1 MVVNPNAPAPTGQG
15 RYQWTQAG
23 PMRLPD
29 DMSDQD
35 AAEMVRRYDAY
46 VEDLKRTADESSG
59 FARMVALRQLDDAVK
74 GREVQ
79 REIADIQARSSRYGV
94 DVTSRDRLRALKE
107 EARQFDLK
115 HGLEIEKVA
124 LQRAETATNFLATPD
139 RYAQAGNFL
148 ALSGRVAANQ
158 PGGGTYGSAVA
169 PRPNTMQDYAVLES
183 GQNPYA
189 NRGSAVD
196 AATGGGAGATPAAG
210 GAGADARQKALKA
223 IISGYTPSQGV
234 GVDQNDWAVLGASHA
249 IMNMNLNPQQQATI
263 GSNKEYQ
270 AILGSNMKNL
280 GANPDSWWQ
289 KQQQSLPGQGSARL
303 A

>member
-1 MVVNPNAPAPTGQG
+1 MVVNPNPPQPTGQG

-23 PMRLPD
+23 PMRVPD
-29 DMSDQD
+29 DMSSED

-107 EARQFDLK
+107 DARQFDLK
-115 HGLEIEKVA
+115 HGLEMERLG

-169 PRPNTMQDYAVLES
+169 PRPNTMGDYAVLE
-183 GQNPYA
+183 GGGNPYA
-189 NRGSAVD
+189 NRGD
-196 AATGGGAGATPAAG
+196 ATAAAGGA

-223 IISGYTPSQGV
+223 IVSGYQPSQGV
-234 GVDQNDWAVLGASHA
+234 GLDQNDYAVLGASQA

-270 AILGSNMKNL
+270 SILGSNMKNL
-280 GANPDSWWQ
+280 GQDPNAWWQ
-289 KQQQSLPGQGSARL
+289 KQQQSLPGQGSAKL

>member
-1 MVVNPNAPAPTGQG
+1 
-15 RYQWTQAG
+15 
-23 PMRLPD
+23 MRVPD
-29 DMSDQD
+29 DMSAED

-46 VEDLKRTADESSG
+46 VEDLKQTADESSG
-59 FARMVALRQLDDAVK
+59 FARMVALRQLDNAVK

-79 REIADIQARSSRYGV
+79 REIAQIQDRSSRYGV
-94 DVTSRDRLRALKE
+94 DVASRDRLRQLKE
-107 EARQFDLK
+107 QARQFDAN
-115 HGLEIEKVA
+115 HGLELQKFA

-139 RYAQAGNFL
+139 RFAQSGNFL

-158 PGGGTYGSAVA
+158 AGAGTYGTAVQ
-169 PRPNTMQDYAVLES
+169 PRGNTMQDFAVLES

-196 AATGGGAGATPAAG
+196 AATGGGAGSTPAAG
-210 GAGADARQKALKA
+210 GAGADARQKALKT
-223 IISGYTPSQGV
+223 IVSNYVPSQGV
-234 GVDQNDWAVLGASHA
+234 GLSPDDYAVLGASHA

-270 AILGSNMKNL
+270 SILGSNMKNL
-280 GANPDSWWQ
+280 GQNPDAWWQ
-289 KQQQSLPGQGSARL
+289 RQQQSLPGQRSARL